1 MIKYGLYLD
10 IFIYIVNNMIK
21 NKCTLLID
29 GNWLLI
35 SRFSIMKNLFDS
47 NNNEREL
54 NIAKEKLKDML
65 AMSIFTVLRRL
76 PEVDNIILISDGGS
90 WRKNLPIPHQLEDIT
105 YKGNRSHGGEMAW
118 NYIFKAFNELSDACQ
133 ANGITTC
140 HEFDVEGDDWC
151 WYWSRYLNDQNINC
165 IIWTSD
171 HDLIQLVRENTYSS
185 VVWYNE
191 RSNISTTYIPE
202 SMQETKPDPGDFDF
216 FMQPIKYKSPIIES
230 FLNKM
235 NKINYIN
242 PDSIINEK
250 VICGD
255 SGDNIKSVARIMKND
270 RCYGVGKSDW
280 KKISDKYNINTIQDL
295 INHIDDVSESI
306 THIKKFKDVPIDD
319 VQELI
324 RYNIQLVWL
333 DKSTIPQEIQDR
345 MRSVEYKTIDIEY
358 FKGSYKTLLG
368 NNEPETQEIMN
379 IFES

>member
-1 MIKYGLYLD
+1 
-10 IFIYIVNNMIK
+10 MIK

-35 SRFSIMKNLFDS
+35 SRFSIMRTMFDS
-47 NNNEREL
+47 NSNKQEL

-65 AMSIFTVLRRL
+65 AMSIFTVLQRL

-90 WRKNLPIPHQLEDIT
+90 WRKNLPVPSQLEDIT
-105 YKGNRSHGGEMAW
+105 YKGNRSHSSEISW
-118 NYIFKAFNELSDACQ
+118 DYVFDAFNEF
-133 ANGITTC
+133 ANNCRECGITTC
-140 HEFDVEGDDWC
+140 HELDVEGDDWC
-151 WYWSRYLNDQNINC
+151 WYWSKYLNNQNINC

-191 RSNISTTYIPE
+191 RSNISTAYIPE
-202 SMQETKPDPGDFDF
+202 SMQDVKPDPEDFDF
-216 FMQPIKYKSPIIES
+216 FLQPIKYKSPIIES

-235 NKINYIN
+235 NKVNYIN
-242 PDSIINEK
+242 PNSIINEK

-255 SGDNIKSVARIMKND
+255 AGDNIKSVARVVKNN
-270 RCYGVGKSDW
+270 RCYGVGKSEW

-295 INHIDDVSESI
+295 ITHLDSVSEAI
-306 THIKKFKDVPIDD
+306 TQIKKFKDVSKDN

-324 RYNIQLVWL
+324 KYNIQLVWL
-333 DKSTIPQEIQDR
+333 DESTIPHEVQDK
-345 MRSVEYKTIDIEY
+345 MKSTEYKTIDIEY

-368 NNEPETQEIMN
+368 NNELETQEIVD